1 MQIALKNTIHSA
13 ALDFN
18 FKSLQAEDLKENEWV
33 DWAKSNILESI
44 DYHANQLISQNE
56 IVQIPFLEIDIDL
69 LVKDK
74 FFKNKDNDEIRALIS
89 EKIKSSLEKAISK
102 SSSVASNQN
111 SNSTQRLTV
120 QQYRAFKVLR
130 FIQTGQ
136 LEHYISPSEWLVYIN
151 SFFEELKLKS
161 EVFFLWKENIQNEF
175 ILQRFLKL
183 KSIEETITFL
193 SEFLEVKD
201 LKILL
206 TDSLSLLNENS
217 TIFKTTSIEELVANF
232 LLIYFSS
239 KSIES
244 TFIHLLAKQLLS
256 TGVPIQSIK
265 ISKSIHSILLN
276 ELGKRTELS
285 KESVN
290 VQTTSEKSN
299 PNQLEMIE
307 EGAFVSQAGLVLL
320 APFLPAFL
328 KDIGYLNSDGEW
340 TQQQQLPILLHY
352 IATGELETPEWN
364 LTLPKILSGLK
375 PGQHC
380 DTLLSLNSKINL
392 QIDELL
398 ASVVEHWSALQNTS
412 TAGLKETFLAREGR
426 LKQKNG
432 FYYLY
437 IKEKAFDILLSFIPW
452 NYSLIKLEWMQK
464 ILFVEWKSNS

>member
-1 MQIALKNTIHSA
+1 
-13 ALDFN
+13 
-18 FKSLQAEDLKENEWV
+18 
-33 DWAKSNILESI
+33 
-44 DYHANQLISQNE
+44 
-56 IVQIPFLEIDIDL
+56 
-69 LVKDK
+69 
-74 FFKNKDNDEIRALIS
+74 
-89 EKIKSSLEKAISK
+89 
-102 SSSVASNQN
+102 
-111 SNSTQRLTV
+111 
-120 QQYRAFKVLR
+120 
-130 FIQTGQ
+130 
-136 LEHYISPSEWLVYIN
+136 
-151 SFFEELKLKS
+151 
-161 EVFFLWKENIQNEF
+161 
-175 ILQRFLKL
+175 
-183 KSIEETITFL
+183 
-193 SEFLEVKD
+193 
-201 LKILL
+201 L

>member
-193 SEFLEVKD
+193 SEF
-201 LKILL
+201 
-206 TDSLSLLNENS
+206 
-217 TIFKTTSIEELVANF
+217 
-232 LLIYFSS
+232 
-239 KSIES
+239 
-244 TFIHLLAKQLLS
+244 
-256 TGVPIQSIK
+256 
-265 ISKSIHSILLN
+265 
-276 ELGKRTELS
+276 
-285 KESVN
+285 
-290 VQTTSEKSN
+290 
-299 PNQLEMIE
+299 
-307 EGAFVSQAGLVLL
+307 
-320 APFLPAFL
+320 
-328 KDIGYLNSDGEW
+328 
-340 TQQQQLPILLHY
+340 
-352 IATGELETPEWN
+352 
-364 LTLPKILSGLK
+364 
-375 PGQHC
+375 
-380 DTLLSLNSKINL
+380 
-392 QIDELL
+392 
-398 ASVVEHWSALQNTS
+398 
-412 TAGLKETFLAREGR
+412 
-426 LKQKNG
+426 
-432 FYYLY
+432 
-437 IKEKAFDILLSFIPW
+437 
-452 NYSLIKLEWMQK
+452 
-464 ILFVEWKSNS
+464 